1 MSGRWGSSDQ
11 GGWCMLVRYPLV
23 RERTL
28 HCIHSYLS
36 QKSPSQIAAMMHKA
50 FLFLVALLS
59 QNISGG
65 AMFMDDMGD
74 DVQEEETSFM
84 QPRPENTQ
92 TVAAF
97 PTTSKHVHLGALM
110 LSVVA
115 THDGPCP
122 RAQAAMMEEVEDD
135 EKTIMFQSSM
145 KKTGLKK
152 ECVVAGWAWHI
163 LACILLREREVGGA
177 GKRRVLHVSPHRRCR
192 KVQPLLLVLPQQMP
206 TVAACVRR
214 AMLCRGWVSSVL
226 SQFGEPLC
234 TLCDEKMAVEISRAQ
249 GCASR
254 RATWKA
260 VTHASLRACEGVEVS
275 GVQAGNQSAFAALM
289 ERVSAGRTMV
299 RREEGPKQAVASLIA
314 SGEGSGSGPIYVL
327 CFKNEGPH
335 RINSHEGGWKNPE
348 QCKDFTKGKPRLPDA
363 AKGEVVF
370 ALEWPEGQAT
380 AGQAQCMPIYTEQ
393 RIDEL
398 LKLGHAHESE
408 CQKEVWH
415 QNPLGGAHRLAVY
428 VYVPG

>member
-1 MSGRWGSSDQ
+1 MMQQLPFSV
-11 GGWCMLVRYPLV
+11 LVFAS
-23 RERTL
+23 T
-28 HCIHSYLS
+28 
-36 QKSPSQIAAMMHKA
+36 
-50 FLFLVALLS
+50 FL
-59 QNISGG
+59 GCTG
-65 AMFMDDMGD
+65 
-74 DVQEEETSFM
+74 T
-84 QPRPENTQ
+84 
-92 TVAAF
+92 TV
-97 PTTSKHVHLGALM
+97 
-110 LSVVA
+110 
-115 THDGPCP
+115 
-122 RAQAAMMEEVEDD
+122 
-135 EKTIMFQSSM
+135 
-145 KKTGLKK
+145 
-152 ECVVAGWAWHI
+152 
-163 LACILLREREVGGA
+163 
-177 GKRRVLHVSPHRRCR
+177 HVS
-192 KVQPLLLVLPQQMP
+192 
-206 TVAACVRR
+206 
-214 AMLCRGWVSSVL
+214 
-226 SQFGEPLC
+226 
-234 TLCDEKMAVEISRAQ
+234 
-249 GCASR
+249 AS
-254 RATWKA
+254 
-260 VTHASLRACEGVEVS
+260 GEVS